1 MQQKKGRRIFRPGLS
16 VENRESVDL
25 LSVVDG
31 AIFHTTLLSLN
42 FLMRLTRCD
51 DERRDQR
58 DAQGLQH
65 VLFWIADASSSSD
78 CKNTETSVQ
87 ADRPAL
93 CPAHNGRRSERPAV
107 AAATDRC
114 LTSPRWSGYGRIS
127 VAVWLNCCIKALSMP
142 RASLPVKPLVR
153 PVCPASLRRSASR

>member
-1 MQQKKGRRIFRPGLS
+1 MPHDLGVVVERVKERFGIGPIAVAEAGIVRR
-16 VENRESVDL
+16 
-25 LSVVDG
+25 
-31 AIFHTTLLSLN
+31 HTTFLSLN

-65 VLFWIADASSSSD
+65 VLLWIADASSSSD

-107 AAATDRC
+107 AAATDR
-114 LTSPRWSGYGRIS
+114 
-127 VAVWLNCCIKALSMP
+127 
-142 RASLPVKPLVR
+142 
-153 PVCPASLRRSASR
+153 